1 MKTIEDTLKAVK
13 KIQTEIYKKESQM
26 VELIRDAVEARVQ
39 NGKRYLNEEDGAFY
53 FPSFCFYSNPFHGEA
68 LESRGVSYPK
78 GSIWS
83 ACKIEVE
90 CYPAK
95 KDGTRALIGSRFID
109 ITKLKTDTLV

>member
-1 MKTIEDTLKAVK
+1 MKTIEDTLEAVK

-26 VELIRDAVEARVQ
+26 VELIRDTVEARVQ

-53 FPSFCFYSNPFHGEA
+53 FPSFSFDSNQFHGGA

-83 ACKIEVE
+83 DCKIEVK